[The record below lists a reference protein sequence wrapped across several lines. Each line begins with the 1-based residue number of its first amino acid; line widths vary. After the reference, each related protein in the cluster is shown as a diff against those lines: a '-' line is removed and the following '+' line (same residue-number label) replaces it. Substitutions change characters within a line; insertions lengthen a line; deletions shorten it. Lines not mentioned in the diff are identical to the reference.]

1 MHGLAKPPALTPRR
15 RLRAVA
21 VQSPHHRTVAAPPH
35 GRPAA
40 AAYSWAYRGA
50 RCTATEYTAA
60 YCATAVGV
68 GGVAACGVVG
78 AAQSAAAAAC
88 AVKKGVYLRQAKSA
102 DVVCM

>member
-1 MHGLAKPPALTPRR
+1 MISCMHGLAKPPALTPRR
-15 RLRAVA
+15 SHRAVA
-21 VQSPHHRTVAAPPH
+21 VQSPHRRTVAATLH

-50 RCTATEYTAA
+50 WCTATEYTAA
-60 YCATAVGV
+60 YCATAVG
-68 GGVAACGVVG
+68 GGGG
-78 AAQSAAAAAC
+78 AAAC